1 MLNIVSL
8 KRKKKYIGTEQL
20 ETDQLFSSMCTKKGQ
35 EDNVGVSVLIVG
47 DMDVVIW
54 NNLFTP
60 ELITDPFCI

>member
-35 EDNVGVSVLIVG
+35 EDDVGVSVLIVG
-47 DMDVVIW
+47 DMDVVI
-54 NNLFTP
+54 
-60 ELITDPFCI
+60 